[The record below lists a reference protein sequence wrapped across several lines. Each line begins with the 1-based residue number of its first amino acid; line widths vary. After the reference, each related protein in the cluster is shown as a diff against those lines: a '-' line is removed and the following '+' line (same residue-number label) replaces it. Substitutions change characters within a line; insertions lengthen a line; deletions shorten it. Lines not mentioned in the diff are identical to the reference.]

1 MKLILHIW
9 GKQDDWWV
17 RSGPYGVWAIV
28 AKSEKLSSFGPH
40 TCFWAFSLS
49 SISSLLLFQLEDHNI
64 FFTLLFSSC
73 LQIDMSIIETNN
85 IILLIE
91 SGRDT
96 RRKKRLIPEFFSYRK
111 VSYTNRLK
119 KYGIFENNISIPL
132 NGIAGV

>member
-1 MKLILHIW
+1 
-9 GKQDDWWV
+9 
-17 RSGPYGVWAIV
+17 
-28 AKSEKLSSFGPH
+28 
-40 TCFWAFSLS
+40 
-49 SISSLLLFQLEDHNI
+49 
-64 FFTLLFSSC
+64 
-73 LQIDMSIIETNN
+73 MSIIETNN

-111 VSYTNRLK
+111 VSYINRLK